1 MAVCFADLATV
12 NYTPMEYAPL
22 DNQEVRLR
30 ILQLGTPANEE
41 QTRHIVILGDEYKRE
56 LLIQI
61 GPCEAVAILRRL
73 EVDPEAMPNQPYAH
87 DLLMAICD
95 TMGATLDKVVI
106 DDLWHKTYYAK
117 LYFQMDGEVITIDA
131 RPSDAIA
138 LALRADAPMFASE
151 AVMVAAEQSQQ

>member
-1 MAVCFADLATV
+1 MQDI
-12 NYTPMEYAPL
+12 PS

-30 ILQLGTPANEE
+30 ILQLGTPAKEE
-41 QTRHIVILGDEYKRE
+41 KPCHIVVLGDEYKRKLYLE
-56 LLIQI
+56 I

-73 EVDPEAMPNQPYAH
+73 EIDLEAIPNQPYAH

-95 TMGATLDKVVI
+95 TMGAKLDKVVI

-117 LYFQMDGEVITIDA
+117 LHFQMDGAVITIDA

-138 LALRADAPMFASE
+138 LALRADAPLYAFES
-151 AVMVAAEQSQQ
+151 VMVAAAQAQNQQEQS